1 MLGRGHGVGQVPN
14 KWELLPHGRTCIVCN
29 ATSPCTRVHTH
40 SRVCVS
46 TVCVAWICA
55 VLMSKHTNGTK
66 FKVICF
72 FHTADHESVFIY
84 RLTSA
89 FSWPRGIPPCRGATL
104 RTPSMAGFWVVLMG
118 HLIDI
123 TETQKEVKWG
133 SEKQQS
139 TRSNQ
144 DDFPFLWTA
153 S

>member
-1 MLGRGHGVGQVPN
+1 MRATAPWQDMHSLQCHVP
-14 KWELLPHGRTCIVCN
+14 VY
-29 ATSPCTRVHTH
+29 PCAHTLKCM
-40 SRVCVS
+40 RIN
-46 TVCVAWICA
+46 VCVAWICA
-55 VLMSKHTNGTK
+55 VLMSKHTNRTK

-72 FHTADHESVFIY
+72 FHRADHESVFIY

-89 FSWPRGIPPCRGATL
+89 FSWLRGIPQRRGATL
-104 RTPSMAGFWVVLMG
+104 YTLSTADPLGGLRTGFWVVLMG
-118 HLIDI
+118 YLVDI